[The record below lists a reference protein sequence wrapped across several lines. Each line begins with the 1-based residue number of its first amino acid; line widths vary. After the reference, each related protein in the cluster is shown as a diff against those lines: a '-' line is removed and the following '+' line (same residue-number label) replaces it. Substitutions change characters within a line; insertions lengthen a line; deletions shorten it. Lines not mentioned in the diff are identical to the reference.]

1 MISYGLRQAP
11 HQLREPIKAS
21 RCLEK
26 IIKRLG
32 DRLQSWPKPA
42 VENLFVD
49 GDTACIQFHGE
60 DGVGK
65 NGANFDMNYCWVM
78 RLHEG
83 RIAHVTGY
91 YDSVKMTA
99 LFRD

>member
-1 MISYGLRQAP
+1 M
-11 HQLREPIKAS
+11 
-21 RCLEK
+21 
-26 IIKRLG
+26 
-32 DRLQSWPKPA
+32 D
-42 VENLFVD
+42 
-49 GDTACIQFHGE
+49 
-60 DGVGK
+60 
-65 NGANFDMNYCWVM
+65 YCWVM

>member
-1 MISYGLRQAP
+1 
-11 HQLREPIKAS
+11 
-21 RCLEK
+21 
-26 IIKRLG
+26 
-32 DRLQSWPKPA
+32 
-42 VENLFVD
+42 
-49 GDTACIQFHGE
+49 
-60 DGVGK
+60 
-65 NGANFDMNYCWVM
+65 M